1 MYKTYIMKTIT
12 FYCQVPKRIEQM
24 ERNGFSQGCIREAN
38 PLLVMESKGF
48 VKELDHPM
56 MGTS

>member
-1 MYKTYIMKTIT
+1 MKTIT